1 MATTRGLGHQLARSL
16 PDARAIAEEL
26 TARVSEAEPRRFGV
40 RPHRSGWRLLS
51 NVLTMVAE
59 CEADLARMKTREG
72 MKVARHHRSA
82 AGQAAHGQPEATNP
96 PRGPARGGAAH
107 DQRGGGAVL
116 PRPLDGVPGVRPG
129 PLPRGVL
136 TR

>member
-1 MATTRGLGHQLARSL
+1 M
-16 PDARAIAEEL
+16 
-26 TARVSEAEPRRFGV
+26 
-40 RPHRSGWRLLS
+40 S

-96 PRGPARGGAAH
+96 PRGPARGGQHTISAVEELFCLARSTVYRAFA
-107 DQRGGGAVL
+107 RGRSRAVS
-116 PRPLDGVPGVRPG
+116 
-129 PLPRGVL
+129 
-136 TR
+136 